1 MFATIL
7 AAFAVESSKG
17 FEDNPQRQEISRN
30 ESSTFVS
37 FPFHPSNSSSY
48 LWLISSVLALFDV
61 LWAGLA
67 KGWIDTYQP
76 ASMGKSSSDACQRHL
91 RASLQL
97 AHASGIWMAFLL
109 LFPWSSKLPLLFTSL
124 GWLPTFSVRKG
135 LVIGTMVLILT
146 ALTIFLYVAATV
158 LSWFSPT
165 SPYRTPLSTFLPSAN
180 GRAWH
185 KQSIHSSYML
195 LNDF

>member
-1 MFATIL
+1 VFATIL

-48 LWLISSVLALFDV
+48 LWLISSVLTLFDV

-76 ASMGKSSSDACQRHL
+76 ASMGKSSSDACQRYL
-91 RASLQL
+91 RATGTRQWHLDGIL
-97 AHASGIWMAFLL
+97 AIIPLVVEIAFIIYLIGL
-109 LFPWSSKLPLLFTSL
+109 VTNIF
-124 GWLPTFSVRKG
+124 RKG

-158 LSWFSPT
+158 LSWFSPA
-165 SPYRTPLSTFLPSAN
+165 SPYRTPLSPSAN

-185 KQSIHSSYML
+185 KQSIHPSYML